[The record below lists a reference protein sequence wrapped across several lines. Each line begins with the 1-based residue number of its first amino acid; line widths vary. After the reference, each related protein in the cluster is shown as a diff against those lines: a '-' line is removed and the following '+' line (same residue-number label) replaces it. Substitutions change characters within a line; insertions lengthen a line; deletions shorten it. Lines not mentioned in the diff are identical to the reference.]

1 MTRESVLLL
10 LLKYMG
16 YINGR
21 VMFQKLLFLLEK
33 NYHIITGYDFVPF
46 KYGPYCQAIQKDLH
60 RLNDYGYI
68 DHEELTKNDNEILH
82 RYQLT
87 EIGEQQLLENEIP
100 HIYDQVVQDICYDFK
115 NYSVRQLV
123 EYVYENYPE
132 YTVHSEIIEQFKPK
146 PKQEEFT
153 SADMLLDHKPIIVPS
168 FVNWLDEEIN
178 KATKRLGI
186 SNEPLEKKVDDLEVD
201 DLIIEMLYIAYEDI
215 MAKTQEV
222 STQLMVENYSEA
234 GEINNKCYFI
244 MDIMDKLLG
253 SLQEGDVIGLYTEF
267 ANTRTN
273 LQMLDEL
280 IALHRASL
288 HSDLVRLL
296 FEFIED
302 IRYLLDSIDHI
313 VYL

>member
-1 MTRESVLLL
+1 
-10 LLKYMG
+10 MG
-16 YINGR
+16 
-21 VMFQKLLFLLEK
+21 
-33 NYHIITGYDFVPF
+33 
-46 KYGPYCQAIQKDLH
+46 
-60 RLNDYGYI
+60 
-68 DHEELTKNDNEILH
+68 
-82 RYQLT
+82 
-87 EIGEQQLLENEIP
+87 QLLENEIP

-153 SADMLLDHKPIIVPS
+153 SADILLDHKPIIVPS

-186 SNEPLEKKVDDLEVD
+186 SNEPLERKVDDLEVD

-302 IRYLLDSIDHI
+302 VRYLLDSIDHI